1 MTNVLALWQKEMRT
15 YFTSPIA
22 YAVIVVFLLL
32 SGYFFYGIL
41 ASFVEFA
48 MRAAFQAQ
56 YYRMS
61 MPTLNVN
68 ELAIRPLFQ
77 NLSVIFIFLL
87 PMITMRLFAEEKRSG
102 TIELL
107 YTSPITRTQIIL
119 GKYLAA
125 LALFTVMILLTMI
138 HQAFFFIYGNPELGP
153 VLTAYLGVFLLGASF
168 LSLGLLI
175 STLTENQIIAAVV
188 GFGLFLLLWAL
199 GWLAHSAGPGL
210 REVLSYLSIFEH
222 FDDFAKGV
230 IDTRDVI
237 YYLSF
242 TFFGLYLT
250 YRSLESARW
259 R

>member
-1 MTNVLALWQKEMRT
+1 MKNVLAILQKEMRT
-15 YFTSPIA
+15 YFNSPIA
-22 YAVIVVFLLL
+22 YAVLVVFLLI

-41 ASFVEFA
+41 SSFVEFS

-61 MPTLNVN
+61 VPKMNVN
-68 ELAIRPLFQ
+68 EMAIRPLFQ

-107 YTSPITRTQIIL
+107 YTSPITRTETIL

-125 LALFTVMILLTMI
+125 LALFVIMILLTMV
-138 HQAFFFIYGNPELGP
+138 HQAFFVIYGNPELGP
-153 VLTAYLGVFLLGASF
+153 VLAAYLGIFLMGASF

-175 STLTENQIIAAVV
+175 SSLTENQIIAAVV
-188 GFGLFLLLWAL
+188 GFGLFLLLWAI
-199 GWLAHSAGPGL
+199 GWLASFAGPGL
-210 REVLSYLSIFEH
+210 GKILSYLSIFEH

-237 YYLSF
+237 FYLSF

-250 YRSLESARW
+250 YRSLESVRW

>member
-1 MTNVLALWQKEMRT
+1 MKNVSALFQKEMRT

-22 YAVIVVFLLL
+22 YAVMVVFLLI

-41 ASFVEFA
+41 SSFVDFS

-56 YYRMS
+56 MYRMP
-61 MPTLNVN
+61 MPKLNVN

-77 NLSVIFIFLL
+77 NLSVILIFML
-87 PMITMRLFAEEKRSG
+87 PMITMRLFSEEKSSC

-107 YTSPITRTQIIL
+107 YTSPITKVETIL

-125 LALFTVMILLTMI
+125 LALYVIMILLTMV
-138 HQAFFFIYGNPELGP
+138 HQAFFFLYGNPEVGP
-153 VLTAYLGVFLLGASF
+153 VIAGYMGVLLMGAGF

-175 STLTENQIIAAVV
+175 STLTENQIIAAVI
-188 GFGLFLLLWAL
+188 GFGVFLLLWAI
-199 GWLAHSAGPGL
+199 GWLSNFVGPGL
-210 REVLSYLSIFEH
+210 GRILSYLSIFEH

-230 IDTRDVI
+230 IDTRDIVF
-237 YYLSF
+237 YLSF
-242 TFFGLYLT
+242 IFFGLYLT
-250 YRSLESARW
+250 YRSLESSRW

>member
-1 MTNVLALWQKEMRT
+1 MKNILALFQKELRS

-22 YAVIVVFLLL
+22 YAVVMVFLLI

-41 ASFVEFA
+41 SSFVEFA

-56 YYRMS
+56 YYRMP
-61 MPTLNVN
+61 MPKLNVN

-87 PMITMRLFAEEKRSG
+87 PMITMRLFAEEQRSG

-107 YTSPITRTQIIL
+107 YTSPITRTQIML

-125 LALFTVMILLTMI
+125 LALYVIMILLTAI
-138 HQAFFFIYGNPELGP
+138 HQSFFFIYGNPEPGP
-153 VLTAYLGVFLLGASF
+153 VLSAYLGIFLLGGSF

-175 STLTENQIIAAVV
+175 SSLTENQIIAAVV
-188 GFGLFLLLWAL
+188 GFGILLLLWAI
-199 GWLAHSAGPGL
+199 GWVADFVGPGVGQ
-210 REVLSYLSIFEH
+210 VLSYLSVFNH

-230 IDTRDVI
+230 IDTGNIVF
-237 YYLSF
+237 YLSF
-242 TFFGLYLT
+242 IFLGLFLT
-250 YRSLESARW
+250 YRSLESNRW

>member
-1 MTNVLALWQKEMRT
+1 MRNILALFQKELRS

-22 YAVIVVFLLL
+22 YAVVMIFLLI

-41 ASFVEFA
+41 SSFVEFA

-56 YYRMS
+56 YYRM
-61 MPTLNVN
+61 PAPKLDVN

-102 TIELL
+102 TMELL
-107 YTSPITRTQIIL
+107 YTSPITRAQIIL

-125 LALFTVMILLTMI
+125 LALYVIMILLTTV
-138 HQAFFFIYGNPELGP
+138 HQSFFFIYGNPEAGP
-153 VLTAYLGVFLLGASF
+153 VLSAYLGIFLLGSSF
-168 LSLGLLI
+168 LSVGLLI
-175 STLTENQIIAAVV
+175 SSLTENQIISAVV
-188 GFGLFLLLWAL
+188 GFGILLLLWAI
-199 GWLAHSAGPGL
+199 GWAADFVGPGMGQ
-210 REVLSYLSIFEH
+210 VLSYLSIFDH

-230 IDTRDVI
+230 VDTSNIVF
-237 YYLSF
+237 YLSF
-242 TFFGLYLT
+242 TFLGLFLT
-250 YRSLESARW
+250 YRSLESTRW